1 MSELLSL
8 VALVVAAMLGFAWM
22 GEGGAVVFALLGLW
36 GCHGAARP
44 WRLGRHGIGLLT
56 VLATLFPAAL
66 WLIGALRPD
75 FAQAVLDAFPQMF
88 ERALG
93 LTMADGRAAQTLAR
107 AGHPEGLAAIRLGV
121 GACWLCALPTAAA
134 IVLWS
139 DVRPSARRWA
149 RDGVVAVLLLV
160 SALLT
165 SGIGFGPG
173 GGSLALGGGI
183 LLYPALFGVWLCA
196 LAILRAWAGRWLR
209 PVAAPPAG
217 TP

>member
-75 FAQAVLDAFPQMF
+75 FAQAVLDAFPQIPDHLKPQ
-88 ERALG
+88 ALEM
-93 LTMADGRAAQTLAR
+93 LEVLAR
-107 AGHPEGLAAIRLGV
+107 WRQF
-121 GACWLCALPTAAA
+121 
-134 IVLWS
+134 
-139 DVRPSARRWA
+139 D
-149 RDGVVAVLLLV
+149 
-160 SALLT
+160 
-165 SGIGFGPG
+165 
-173 GGSLALGGGI
+173 
-183 LLYPALFGVWLCA
+183 
-196 LAILRAWAGRWLR
+196 
-209 PVAAPPAG
+209 
-217 TP
+217 